1 MADEP
6 ERPPFERLARRL
18 RIFLRTQRFIISI
31 FVLAIGVLFDV
42 LAFGAFTPLQST
54 PPFPTLNSAA
64 GGPGA
69 TSGGWNYTLTYPLLG
84 VILTIVGAYLVG
96 AYYVARKRFEHLM
109 LTKSKAE
116 FLRNIPELEDLL
128 WDLTPNDEVRYADK
142 RAELRVRR

>member
-6 ERPPFERLARRL
+6 EKPPFERRL
-18 RIFLRTQRFIISI
+18 RTFMRAQRFPISI
-31 FVLAIGVLFDV
+31 VVLAIGILFDV
-42 LAFGAFTPLQST
+42 LAFGAFTPLMNSG
-54 PPFPTLNSAA
+54 PFPGLNNAA
-64 GGPGA
+64 DQASSGGP
-69 TSGGWNYTLTYPLLG
+69 NYTLTYPILG
-84 VILTIVGAYLVG
+84 VILTIIGAYLVG
-96 AYYVARKRFEHLM
+96 AYYVARRRFEHLM